1 MNILDSINIETFEKY
16 VFEYS
21 YESEMNIHLNVYQD
35 ADIKF
40 HLNVH
45 LDFHLKGHLD
55 FYQKY

>member
-16 VFEYS
+16 FFEYS
-21 YESEMNIHLNVYQD
+21 YESEKNIHLNVHQD